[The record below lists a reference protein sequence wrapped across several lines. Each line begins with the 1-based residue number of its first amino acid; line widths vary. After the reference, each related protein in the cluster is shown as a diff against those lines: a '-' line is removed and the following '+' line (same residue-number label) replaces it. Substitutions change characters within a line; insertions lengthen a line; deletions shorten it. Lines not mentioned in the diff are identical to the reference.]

1 MANQNFR
8 VKNGLDVGVNGNII
22 TTLSDG
28 KVGIGST
35 IPQKNLDVLED
46 LLVGGDARIVG
57 VLTVG
62 SSSLTLDGS
71 NNQVKVGT
79 ALTLGHSLGLQF
91 HTQNLHADGFEINNI
106 NVGVALTVAGATDLN
121 GNLDVDGTTELDVV
135 NISDNVSLASDK
147 ELNVGSSALQLK
159 YVSSSQDALIRN
171 TNASGTLLID
181 TAAGSSVKIAN
192 STGGESMGVF
202 NTDGSVELYHN
213 NLKKFETTST
223 GAIITGV
230 ATATSF
236 VASSGNFVGNLTGNV
251 TGNADT
257 ATTATNA
264 QGLTG
269 TPDITVSNVSAG
281 IVTGTAFHTG
291 AEGSAI
297 RVTSST
303 ISGPATLT
311 IDPGVVGDNTG
322 TVVIAGNL
330 QVDGTQTTVNSTNIT
345 IDDKNLVL
353 ASGAASQAAT
363 NDGGLIIDAPTQVK
377 WVYNQSNDAWD
388 STENINLAAS
398 KKYRINGIGVLSANT
413 LGSGVVNS
421 SLTSVGTLSQLNV
434 TGIVTAS
441 GFAGPLTGDVSGTA
455 TNASNINISAITST
469 DTTLSVVMVG
479 AEATGNQPPIIDGGL
494 KYNAVTNNLTANGF
508 AGDLLLADAA
518 GNVLVVG
525 SGVGQTSQLYNTNLY
540 DSLGRAI
547 TNVTADAVHFAGDAD
562 GLIGSPDIAVT
573 NVTAGIVTASTGFA
587 GNLRLANNAGNV
599 LIVGA
604 GAGSTSQLYNTNLYN
619 SLGQPITEMTAGQES
634 FGGNINVNSGLSE
647 FNNVKIVGLST
658 DGSEFGT
665 VNYVPVADGSGGWD
679 WKSQSELTGAGIS
692 GITVKE
698 EGTDVGTTAGIKNVN
713 FVGSNITASAT
724 GDAATITLTNTPTF
738 TNSVKLE
745 SDDGSP
751 ARLDLYCEVS
761 NAHYTRLQAPAHST
775 YSGNNTITLP
785 VVSGTMII
793 GGTNSNS
800 VDIKT
805 TGNIDA
811 NTIKKTGGTS
821 DQFLK
826 ADGSVD
832 TNNYLTSYTETN
844 DLSTAVTW
852 ANVPNAN
859 ITQSSVTQ
867 HQGALSITESQ
878 ISDLGS
884 YLTSYTETNDLSSA
898 VTWVNVPNA
907 NITQSSVT
915 QHQAALSITESQ
927 ISDLGSYLTSYT
939 ETDPV
944 VAAINGIVKS
954 NGTTIAAAVAGTD
967 YVSPN
972 GTADIITTGKILY
985 ANMYAT
991 TGDLPSAT
999 TYHGMFAHVHATGKG
1014 YFAHGGNWIELMDEN
1029 STISYTET
1037 QTLDDVLALG
1047 NTTTRSMSAGSLT
1060 LSDTATAPSLKGYN
1074 YLQSDKNYQSTTT
1087 FVVTVGTKT
1096 ADHRYN
1102 SGSSLAYL
1110 IDGEE
1115 SPHITLVPGKKYRF
1129 DQSDPT
1135 NNNHDLRFYVDA
1147 ARVNQWG
1154 ASVNLSGTMAGQSGS
1169 YVEIIPDQTTP
1180 PVLYY
1185 QCVNHAY
1192 MGSAVSVD
1200 TGRVYTDQA
1209 ATFLSSA
1216 TANSFIKSGG
1226 SSSQFLKADGS
1237 VDSST
1242 YLTSYTETND
1252 LSSSVTW
1259 TNVPS
1264 ANITQASVTQHQAA
1278 LSITESQ
1285 ISDLGT
1291 YLTSVSASNLNSIS
1305 IDALSDVDTST
1316 VAPTNTQVLKWNA
1329 SSSKWLPGD
1338 ASVVGSIDDL
1348 SDVDT
1353 TTSAPTDGQAL
1364 VWDNANSKWEPGTID
1379 LSSKIGLSDLSVTT
1393 ASAGTASL
1401 SYNSASGAFT
1411 YTPPDLSSYLTSIG
1425 ALSINALSDVDT
1437 TTNAPNANDV
1447 LSWNGS
1453 KWIPAT
1459 QTTFSD
1465 GDKGDVVVSS
1475 SGSTFTIDS
1484 LAVTTAKIA
1493 DDAVT
1498 AAKLADTAVTA
1509 GTYSSADITVDAQGR
1524 ITSAADGGLSGLD
1537 LQAVTSNGATS
1548 THAISAAGFKLNSTY
1563 TSSVSGT
1570 SGDIKKIGGLPFF
1583 HDGSSWKQFYLF
1595 GTTAAVTTPDISWE
1609 DVQVRMDF
1617 ETGALFNY
1625 VNGRTASTLTDAT
1638 PNTQNI
1644 SVVSSPVKFGTKSL
1658 KIKADDG
1665 DDGLYWEATNLLQ
1678 HPSTETLDYRWSGQK
1693 RGGSI
1698 DWSTN
1703 WTVELH
1709 VNFNNIPSGDYSS
1722 NQLTGGAA
1730 IFSVKDTA
1738 NTDETFGL
1746 VVTNDSFNNKRFV
1759 WVNTRKSTN
1768 VEQTL
1773 VTQSS
1778 VAFGSTNVWKH
1789 IAVTRDASAG
1799 KVRLHVDGTY
1809 LGEVTD
1815 TDLIALNSASTHR
1828 TIFGSMKNT
1837 GSNAHDIG
1845 SDIFIDD
1852 LRITQAKRYD
1862 VSTNF
1867 TAPSVAYATSAAVP
1881 AVIDSDWDNV
1891 LLRLTFDQNFNDIS
1905 SNGTTGTANAIT
1917 TIQNANVKYGGGS
1930 ARFQT
1935 GDSYVSYGQQ
1945 EHLDFSG
1952 TWTVDMWVNF
1962 DQLPANGDRM
1972 ILWSSSHQTTNTNN
1986 IEFGIRK
1993 TSTGT
1998 QSIKFY
2004 WKNAQKNSG
2013 AINDLNFD
2021 TLYDAHI
2028 LDGWH
2033 HVALVREPSLGKIEL
2048 YLDGYKMRFASNGG
2062 YFTDTDVT
2070 ADTTHFFWLGWVT
2083 GNPINTDSLDGFL
2096 DDFRVTSDV
2105 RYTTN
2110 FTPPT
2115 GPLSYQGT
2123 TGGGGS
2129 SGGGG
2134 GSSYADQSGI
2144 ATVSRGLMGTP
2155 DITVRNITA
2164 GIVTGSTFIGDGSG
2178 LTGVVGEGS
2187 GVAVRDSGSIVGTA
2201 TTIDFGANLAVSAIS
2216 SGIVTVTAQA
2226 GASLTVKQEQGNGGT
2241 EDVSVSS
2248 VSTLIFD
2255 ANTGFNVTDNG
2266 SGEVFVDLGSS
2277 FSPWYVDGQA
2287 DLHPDGEEAIEIIAG
2302 TGIALTTKATSNGIG
2317 TGLSKALT
2325 ISATGIGLG
2334 DLSVATAAPAASS
2347 QIAYDNTTGV
2357 FTFTPVDLSAKI
2369 EKADLSVTTAS
2380 AGTAALTYDN
2390 TNGQFTYTPPDLS
2403 SFLTSETQTLNQVLA
2418 NGNATATDIIST
2430 GKIYYGNMFATIA
2443 DLPSATTYH
2452 GMFAHVHGT
2461 GKGYFA
2467 HAGNWV
2473 ELLDTASSIDK
2484 LSDVDTST
2492 VAPTDGQV
2500 LAWDNTAGKW
2510 EPSDGSSVASI
2521 DDLGD
2526 VDTTTNAPTADQ
2538 TLVWNAATQK
2548 WNPANRTG
2556 IALTS
2561 ISATTGS
2568 AANPSTLTY
2577 DNTTGIFNYTP
2588 PDITSLGSIDHHSDV
2603 DTTTTAPTNNQVLTW
2618 NSTDSKWEPADVST
2632 TASGPTSVNYGASFP
2647 TTGLSEGGLFYNS
2660 TYGKIFVRFDG
2671 YWVDA
2676 SPNLQAPITWTA
2688 IDSNMMPLTDNT
2700 YDVGSFTKRWRNIYT
2715 TDLNLSNEGKQND
2728 VDGSW
2733 GKWTIQEGE
2742 DDLFIINRRNGK
2754 KYRFGLTEVN

>member
-35 IPQKNLDVLED
+35 IPQKNLDVKED

-62 SSSLTLDGS
+62 SSSLELDGS
-71 NNQVKVGT
+71 NNVVKVGT
-79 ALTLGHSLGLQF
+79 ALTLGHTLGLQF
-91 HTQNLHADGFEINNI
+91 HTQNLHADGFEINNV

-171 TNASGTLLID
+171 INASGTLLID

-202 NTDGSVELYHN
+202 NTDGSVELYFN
-213 NLKKFETTST
+213 NAKKFETTNT

-230 ATATSF
+230 ATATTF
-236 VASSGNFVGNLTGNV
+236 SGNLVGNV

-269 TPDITVSNVSAG
+269 TPDITVG
-281 IVTGTAFHTG
+281 TVTGTAFHTG

-353 ASGAASQAAT
+353 ASGAATQAAT
-363 NDGGLIIDAPTQVK
+363 NEGGLIIDAPTQVK

-413 LGSGVVNS
+413 LGDGVVNS

-441 GFAGPLTGDVSGTA
+441 GFAGPLTGDVTGDVTGTA

-494 KYNAVTNNLTANGF
+494 KYNAVTDALTASRF
-508 AGDLLLADAA
+508 AGDLYLED
-518 GNVLVVG
+518 GSGYVLVVG

-547 TNVTADAVHFAGDAD
+547 TNVTADQVHFAGDAD

-573 NVTAGIVTASTGFA
+573 NVTAGIVTASRFA
-587 GNLRLANNAGNV
+587 GDLYLEDGSGYV
-599 LIVGA
+599 LVVGS
-604 GAGSTSQLYNTNLYN
+604 GVGQTSQLYNTNLYN

-634 FGGNINVNSGLSE
+634 FGGNINVNSGLSR

-665 VNYVPVADGSGGWD
+665 VNYVPVADGNGGWD

-698 EGTDVGTTAGIKNVN
+698 EGTDVGIAAGIKNVN
-713 FVGSNITASAT
+713 FVGSNITASGT
-724 GDAATITLTNTPTF
+724 GDAATITLTDTPTF

-751 ARLDLYCEVS
+751 ARLDLYCEVT
-761 NAHYTRLQAPAHST
+761 NAHYTRLQAPAHAT
-775 YSGNNTITLP
+775 YGGNNTVTLP

-811 NTIKKTGGTS
+811 ATIKKTGGTS

-844 DLSTAVTW
+844 DLTSAVTW

-859 ITQSSVTQ
+859 ITQ
-867 HQGALSITESQ
+867 A
-878 ISDLGS
+878 
-884 YLTSYTETNDLSSA
+884 
-898 VTWVNVPNA
+898 
-907 NITQSSVT
+907 SVT

-927 ISDLGSYLTSYT
+927 ISDFGTYLTSYT

-1014 YFAHGGNWIELMDEN
+1014 YFAHGGNWVELMDEN
-1029 STISYTET
+1029 STFSYTET
-1037 QTLDDVLALG
+1037 QTLDDVLTLG
-1047 NTTTRSMSAGSLT
+1047 STTTRSMSAGSLT
-1060 LSDTATAPSLKGYN
+1060 LSGSVTAKSLKGYS

-1087 FVVTVGTKT
+1087 FVVTVGSKT
-1096 ADHRYN
+1096 ADHRYS
-1102 SGSSLAYL
+1102 SGSSLAYF

-1147 ARVNQWG
+1147 TRVYQWG
-1154 ASVNLSGTMAGQSGS
+1154 ASVNLSGTPAGQSGS
-1169 YVEIIPDQTTP
+1169 FVEIIPDQTTP

-1185 QCVNHAY
+1185 QCINHAF
-1192 MGSAVSVD
+1192 MGSALSVD
-1200 TGRVYTDQA
+1200 SGRVYTDQA

-1216 TANSFIKSGG
+1216 TANSFVKSGG
-1226 SSSQFLKADGS
+1226 TSSQFLKADGS
-1237 VDSST
+1237 VDTNT

-1259 TNVPS
+1259 ANVPS
-1264 ANITQASVTQHQAA
+1264 ANITEASVTQHQAA

-1338 ASVVGSIDDL
+1338 ASVVGSINDL

-1353 TTSAPTDGQAL
+1353 NSVAPTNGQAL

-1401 SYNSASGAFT
+1401 SYNSASGVFT

-1465 GDKGDVVVSS
+1465 GDKGDIVVSS
-1475 SGSTFTIDS
+1475 SGSVFSIDS

-1537 LQAVTSNGATS
+1537 LQAITSNGATS

-1625 VNGRTASTLTDAT
+1625 VNGRNASTFTDAT
-1638 PNTQNI
+1638 PDTQNI

-1709 VNFNNIPSGDYSS
+1709 VNFNTIPSGDYSS

-1730 IFSVKDTA
+1730 IFSVIDTD

-1746 VVTNDSFNNKRFV
+1746 VITNDSFNNKRFV
-1759 WVNTRKSTN
+1759 WVNTRKSSN

-1773 VTQSS
+1773 ATQSN

-1815 TDLIALNSASTHR
+1815 TDLIALNSAITHR

-1837 GSNAHDIG
+1837 GTNVHNIG

-1881 AVIDSDWDNV
+1881 AVIDSDWDEV

-1905 SNGTTGTANAIT
+1905 SNATTGTANAIT

-1962 DQLPANGDRM
+1962 DALPANGNRM
-1972 ILWSSSHQTTNTNN
+1972 VLWSSSHQTTNTNN

-1993 TSTGT
+1993 TGTGT

-2013 AINDLNFD
+2013 AINDLNHD
-2021 TLYDAHI
+2021 TLYDADI

-2048 YLDGYKMRFASNGG
+2048 YLDGYKMRFASAGG
-2062 YFTDTDVT
+2062 YFTDTDIT

-2083 GNPINTDSLDGFL
+2083 GNPASTDSLDGFL
-2096 DDFRVTSDV
+2096 DDFRITSDV

-2123 TGGGGS
+2123 TGGGSS
-2129 SGGGG
+2129 SGDGG

-2144 ATVSRGLMGTP
+2144 STSARGLIGTP
-2155 DITVRNITA
+2155 DITVRNISA

-2201 TTIDFGANLAVSAIS
+2201 TTIDFGANLAVSPIS

-2277 FSPWYVDGQA
+2277 FSPWYVDGQD

-2325 ISATGIGLG
+2325 ISATGIGFG

-2347 QIAYDNTTGV
+2347 GIAYDNTTGV

-2369 EKADLSVTTAS
+2369 EKADLSVTTNS

-2403 SFLTSETQTLNQVLA
+2403 SFLTAETQTLNQVLA

-2467 HAGNWV
+2467 HGGNWI
-2473 ELLDTASSIDK
+2473 ELVDVGSSIDK

-2500 LAWDNTAGKW
+2500 LAWDNAAGKW
-2510 EPSDGSSVASI
+2510 EPADGSSVASI
-2521 DDLGD
+2521 GDLGD

-2577 DNTTGIFNYTP
+2577 DDTTGIFNYTP
-2588 PDITSLGSIDHHSDV
+2588 PDITSLGSIDSLSDV
-2603 DTTTTAPTNNQVLTW
+2603 DTTTTAPTNSQVLTW
-2618 NSTDSKWEPADVST
+2618 NSTDSKWEPANVSAT
-2632 TASGPTSVNYGASFP
+2632 TSGPTSVDYGASFP
-2647 TTGLSEGGLFYNS
+2647 TTGVSEGDLFYNS

-2676 SPNLQAPITWTA
+2676 SPNLQAPITWNA
-2688 IDSNMMPLTDNT
+2688 IDSHMLPLSDNT